1 MGFFFPSYCNLIK
14 SCLKHCV
21 VVNLISL
28 CKFTFKLCYSL
39 FCYQKVAAI
48 GGEKKCFVEP
58 LNSTLRKIVMMME
71 KCVISDSTT
80 T

>member
-28 CKFTFKLCYSL
+28 CKFTLKLCYSL

-48 GGEKKCFVEP
+48 GGGKKMFCGAIKQYIKKNCYDDGKMRYF
-58 LNSTLRKIVMMME
+58 
-71 KCVISDSTT
+71 
-80 T
+80 